1 MLFLTSCL
9 FPLNP
14 LKTSSHHQQQ
24 EDNTWRHTASCE
36 IGISNVFLL
45 FCWSFPYECSLVWRL
60 RILVSSKCCSRFIKL
75 GSSSAFYLN
84 KTILSGWGQIGKHPA
99 YKCWCESGLSSWTLH
114 LMSFSWR
121 LQSLTCKQVHNYN
134 HLNVHSVLGT
144 LVFYYYL
151 VTSLHKNIDKYTHTY
166 NTSHSLCSAEVM
178 CT

>member
-14 LKTSSHHQQQ
+14 VKTSSHHQQQ

-36 IGISNVFLL
+36 FGISNVFLL
-45 FCWSFPYECSLVWRL
+45 FCWSFPYECSLIWRL
-60 RILVSSKCCSRFIKL
+60 RILVSSKCSSRFIKL

-84 KTILSGWGQIGKHPA
+84 KTILSGWVRLENTQLINA
-99 YKCWCESGLSSWTLH
+99 DESGLEHSSWTLRH
-114 LMSFSWR
+114 LKSFSWR

-144 LVFYYYL
+144 LIFYYYL
-151 VTSLHKNIDKYTHTY
+151 VTSLHKNID
-166 NTSHSLCSAEVM
+166 
-178 CT
+178 